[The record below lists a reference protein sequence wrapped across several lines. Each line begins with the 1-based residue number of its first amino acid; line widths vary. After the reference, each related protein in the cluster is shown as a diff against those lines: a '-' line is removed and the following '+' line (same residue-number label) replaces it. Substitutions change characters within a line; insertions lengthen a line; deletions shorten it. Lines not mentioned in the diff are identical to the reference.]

1 MRSVVGVFKSRADA
15 EDGAKQL
22 RSVGVK
28 ENAVTL
34 LTPHTGEPAKWVA
47 KSDAE
52 QPGMMKTL
60 GAVAGGALG
69 LGIGEGLATLVIP
82 GVGPVLAAG
91 MIGGAVVGAL
101 AGGAIAGAEEN
112 AIFPG
117 LPGDEVFI
125 YKDALRQNRTV
136 LIVATE
142 TSEEAKEVRVLLER
156 AGAESIDSARRMWWL
171 GLRDVER
178 EHYNAA
184 GGNFDRDEADF
195 KRGFEA
201 ALHDGNEMEERES
214 RPDTWNDE
222 AFQQGYERG
231 RQYAESAREKQTQRS

>member
-1 MRSVVGVFKSRADA
+1 MRSTVGVFKSRVDA
-15 EDGAKQL
+15 EEGARQL
-22 RSVGVK
+22 RRAGVRDD
-28 ENAVTL
+28 AVTL
-34 LTPHTGEPAKWVA
+34 LTPQPGGAAKRVA

-52 QPGMMKTL
+52 QPGMMKTF

-69 LGIGEGLATLVIP
+69 LGVGEGLATLIIP

-91 MIGGAVVGAL
+91 MIGGAVLGAL
-101 AGGAIAGAEEN
+101 AGGAVGGAQED

-125 YKDALRQNRTV
+125 YKDALRQNRSV
-136 LIVATE
+136 LIVASQTPEE
-142 TSEEAKEVRVLLER
+142 TKEAQVLLER

-184 GGNFDRDEADF
+184 GGNFDQDEADF

-201 ALHDGNEMEERES
+201 ALHDGKEVEERVS
-214 RPDTWNDE
+214 RPDTWNSE
-222 AFQQGYERG
+222 VFQQGYERG
-231 RQYAESAREKQTQRS
+231 RQYAESAREKQTQT

>member
-1 MRSVVGVFKSRADA
+1 MNFVVGVFKSRSEA
-15 EDGAKQL
+15 EVGTEELL
-22 RSVGVK
+22 RVGIRDRAITV
-28 ENAVTL
+28 
-34 LTPHTGEPAKWVA
+34 LTPQRNGGPQRVP

-69 LGIGEGLATLVIP
+69 LGVGEGLATLIIP

-91 MIGGAVVGAL
+91 MIGGAVLGAL
-101 AGGAIAGAEEN
+101 AGGAVAGSHES

-125 YKDALRQNRTV
+125 YRDALRQGRTV
-136 LIVATE
+136 LIVAAE
-142 TSEEAKEVRVLLER
+142 SPEEAKEVQVHLER

-171 GLRDVER
+171 GLRDLEK
-178 EHYNAA
+178 EHYNAG
-184 GGNFDRDEADF
+184 GGNFERDEADF

-201 ALHDGNEMEERES
+201 ALHDGHDVDERKT
-214 RPDTWNDE
+214 RPDTWNSE
-222 AFQQGYERG
+222 AFQEGYERG
-231 RQYAESAREKQTQRS
+231 RQYADSARKITDAA